1 MRIAVVGAGVAGL
14 YAAWRLARSHDVTV
28 FEANDYPGGHT
39 NTVDVELGGRTW
51 AVDTGFIVFNDWTY
65 PNFIAMLEELGV
77 EYQPSNMSFSLRCER
92 SGLEYNGTS
101 ANSLFAQRRNIL
113 RPSFLRMIADIL
125 RFNKR
130 ARELVGSGD
139 DMLTLGDYLRR
150 GNYSQQFVEHYIVPM
165 GRAIWSAEAGRMLE
179 FPARFFVEFFDRH
192 GFLSVDDRPVWQVVR
207 GGSREYVRRI
217 IATSRARVRLSTPV
231 ESIRRRHEGVVVRT
245 ASGVVETF
253 DYVFLACHSDQALK
267 MLEVPSPAET
277 EVLSALP
284 YAANEAVLH
293 TDQGLLP
300 RRPLARAAWNYHL
313 LADPQEP
320 VALTYDMN
328 VEQSID
334 APVRFLVTL
343 NHRRAIDERRILRTF
358 SYHHPVYLPQ
368 GVAAQKRHRELN
380 GARRTY
386 FCGAYW
392 RCGFHED
399 GIVSAQAAL
408 AHFEEDLA
416 RAELPLQRVG

>member
-1 MRIAVVGAGVAGL
+1 VRIAVVGAGVAGL
-14 YAAWRLARSHDVTV
+14 YAAWRLARDHDVTV

-39 NTVDVELGGRTW
+39 NTVDVEVDGRTW

-77 EYQPSNMSFSLRCER
+77 AWQPSNMSFSLRCER

-101 ANSLFAQRRNIL
+101 ANSLFAQRRNL
-113 RPSFLRMIADIL
+113 VRPSFLRMIADIL
-125 RFNKR
+125 RFNTR

-150 GNYSQQFVEHYIVPM
+150 GNYSRQFVEQYILPM
-165 GRAIWSAEAGRMLE
+165 GRAIWSAEAGSMLE

-192 GFLSVDDRPVWQVVR
+192 GFLSVDDRPAWQVVC
-207 GGSREYVRRI
+207 GGSREYVRKI

-231 ESIRRRHEGVVVRT
+231 ESIRRRLDGVTVRT
-245 ASGVVETF
+245 TAGEIENF
-253 DYVFLACHSDQALK
+253 DHLFLACHSDQALR

-293 TDQGLLP
+293 TDQSLLP

-313 LADPQEP
+313 LADAQEP

-328 VEQSID
+328 VLQSID

-399 GIVSAQAAL
+399 GIVSAQSAL
-408 AHFEEDLA
+408 AHFEEDLE